1 MGLTIKAHGKINLT
15 LDVLSRRPDGYHDVE
30 MIMQSIALHDT
41 LRIEDQE
48 EEIMLT
54 AAGQPVSIDED
65 NLIIKAARL
74 LQQQTGTQRGAKIHL
89 QKEIPV
95 AAGLA
100 GGSTDAAATLRGL
113 NELWQLG
120 LSRKQLMELGVRL
133 GADVPFCLLGGT
145 AIARGIGEELT
156 PLPAAP
162 NFGVVLVKPAFGVST
177 AAVYR
182 GLNVA
187 SLRQH
192 PRTNSMV
199 DALRFGQLSAVADEL
214 GNVLESVTLG
224 LYPELQEIK
233 ETLTEVGCQG
243 VLMSGSGPTI
253 FGLTED
259 AAAAIKLAR
268 QLALPN
274 CKVVATA
281 MV

>member
-1 MGLTIKAHGKINLT
+1 MGLIIKAHGKINLT

-41 LRIEDQE
+41 LRIEGQE

-54 AAGQPVSIDED
+54 ATGQPVSIDED

-74 LQQQTGTQRGAKIHL
+74 LQQQTGTKRGAKIHL

-120 LSRKQLMELGVRL
+120 LSQKQLMELGVRL

-187 SLRQH
+187 NLRQH
-192 PRTNSMV
+192 PQTNSMMG
-199 DALRFGQLSAVADEL
+199 ALRSGQLAAVADEL
-214 GNVLESVTLG
+214 GNVLESVTLS

-233 ETLTEVGCQG
+233 EKLTGVGCQG

-259 AAAAIKLAR
+259 AAAAIQLAR
-268 QLALPN
+268 QLVLPG
-274 CKVVATA
+274 CQVVATA
-281 MV
+281 MM

>member
-15 LDVLSRRPDGYHDVE
+15 LDVLSRRPDGYHNVE

-74 LQQQTGTQRGAKIHL
+74 LQQQTGAQRGAKIHL

-199 DALRFGQLSAVADEL
+199 DALRSGQLAAVADEL

-253 FGLTED
+253 FGLTEN

-274 CKVVATA
+274 CQVVATA